1 VYRIDT
7 SALIVSSFAAA
18 LLAVDVVASG
28 PSAGQTAS
36 TDAPRRAE
44 PAMHLQ
50 VLLDRAAFS
59 VGVIDGRPGRL
70 TTLALE
76 AFQASRGLA
85 TTGRPDEATLAALE
99 PASHA
104 GLAAYTITP
113 EDVAGPLVDQIPED
127 FMEKGTLERLAYT
140 SVAELLGERFHTTDR
155 VLQRLNPS
163 AAFAPGETIQV
174 PNVAVVEFPATTGL
188 RPEPGP
194 LASSTDA
201 VVVSKS
207 KSTLIVRDR
216 TGRIV
221 FHAPV
226 TSGSEFDP
234 LPIGEWN
241 VKDVLTN
248 PVFNYNPD
256 LFWDADPTHIKVRIK
271 PGPNNP
277 VGVVWIDL
285 DKEHYGLHGTPEP
298 QTVGRA
304 QSHGCVRLTNWDAV
318 RLAAHIARGTR
329 VVFEP

>member
-1 VYRIDT
+1 
-7 SALIVSSFAAA
+7 L
-18 LLAVDVVASG
+18 
-28 PSAGQTAS
+28 
-36 TDAPRRAE
+36 
-44 PAMHLQ
+44 HLQ
-50 VLLDRAAFS
+50 VLLDRAGFS

-70 TTLALE
+70 TTHALE
-76 AFQASRGLA
+76 AFQASRGLPA
-85 TTGRPDEATLAALE
+85 TGRPDEATLLALE
-99 PASHA
+99 PAGTP
-104 GLAAYTITP
+104 GLAAYTITA
-113 EDVAGPLVDQIPED
+113 EDTAGPFVDRIPED
-127 FMEKGTLERLAYT
+127 FIEKGTLERLSYT
-140 SVAELLGERFHTTDR
+140 SVGELLGERFHTTDR

-163 AAFAPGETIQV
+163 TTFAAGQTIHV
-174 PNVAVVEFPATTGL
+174 PNVAVVEFPVTTGS

-201 VVVSKS
+201 VVVSES
-207 KSTLIVRDR
+207 KSALIVRDR
-216 TGRIV
+216 TGRTV

-234 LPIGEWN
+234 LPIGEWK

-256 LFWDADPTHIKVRIK
+256 LFWDADLAHVKTRIR

-318 RLAAHIARGTR
+318 KLAAHIARGTR